1 MSHGIIVFCN
11 YYPDKRV
18 LLASQPNKREAMTSA
33 TLDDELRADAL
44 DLQAALTDL
53 VRAYQF
59 RDRDAICCYDVSLGQ
74 SHALDRLA
82 LGGPMTLNE
91 LAAALYLEKSSA
103 SRLADAL
110 ERKGYIT
117 RKPHP
122 DDARYVQI
130 ELTKPGRLLAD
141 KLQDDM
147 VRERAEMLRELPPL
161 DRKTVVRS
169 IVKLAQAATSGVD
182 TTNGCCVVR

>member
-1 MSHGIIVFCN
+1 
-11 YYPDKRV
+11 
-18 LLASQPNKREAMTSA
+18 MTTTA
-33 TLDDELRADAL
+33 LDDDLRADAL
-44 DLQAALTDL
+44 DLQEALTDL

-59 RDRDAICCYDVSLGQ
+59 RDRDTICCYDVSLGQ
-74 SHALDRLA
+74 SHALEHLA
-82 LGGPMTLNE
+82 RRGGLSLTE
-91 LAAALYLEKSSA
+91 FAAALYLEKSSA

-117 RKPHP
+117 RKPRP

-130 ELTKPGRLLAD
+130 ELTKPGRALAD

-147 VRERAEMLRELPPL
+147 ARERAEMLRELAPQ

-169 IVKLAQAATSGVD
+169 IARLARAATSGVD